1 MLKWS
6 DSTAGKVSKYGVIS
20 GPYFPMFVLNTGKY
34 GPEIKTITY
43 SDTIFTWLPSAM
55 KQLLEKFYFE
65 FLHAFNFSCTWNKGD
80 NSCR

>member
-6 DSTAGKVSKYGVIS
+6 DSTAWKVSKYEVIS
-20 GPYFPMFVLNTGKY
+20 GPYFPIFVLNTGKY
-34 GPEIKTITY
+34 GPEIKTITC
-43 SDTIFTWLPSAM
+43 SHTIFTWLSSAM

-65 FLHAFNFSCTWNKGD
+65 FLHAFSFSCTWNKGD